1 MADEQPR
8 QQIANLQA
16 KLKNLHMQMQIGSPT
31 APKDLSSVSLILKWA
46 GTAKSIPAY
55 EYFEG
60 SERSAKV
67 GKSSD
72 ANKIDMSVLK
82 LMDAAK
88 GFIVVV

>member
-1 MADEQPR
+1 VFSQFIKIADEQPR

-31 APKDLSSVSLILKWA
+31 APTDLSSVSLILKWA

-60 SERSAKV
+60 SERS
-67 GKSSD
+67 
-72 ANKIDMSVLK
+72 LK
-82 LMDAAK
+82 LVHRVTRTK
-88 GFIVVV
+88 LIYLF